1 MRKTLFGI
9 LFIYLTN
16 LAFGQ
21 WNVNSSNLYYSG
33 GKVGIGTASPDK
45 LLTLASGSNVYMRIA
60 KSQYSDFFDL
70 GVTSHFA
77 DISYTAGTSTDSN
90 MRFLTNNNTRMY
102 IQHDGD
108 VGIGTS
114 SPSEKLDVNGNFAL
128 SKTSPYLYWNGNT
141 LNLKSKSD
149 VIPVVSVHGSTSYSS
164 RFDMWNAGDNQ
175 NTVRLHSGST
185 SWINGGKVGIGTTTP
200 GAKLEVFGTTGLRIK
215 SSTHADSF
223 MDLRGSVN
231 VSSLNPGATTSA
243 SIISGRPNGHLVI
256 DISANDINDSF
267 AVRTDQNTDGTVDH
281 LAMVIKASGDM
292 GIGTSSPSEK
302 LEVAGNALIDGE
314 IYSKKVK
321 VSTDPG
327 NWPDYVF
334 EPSYKLQSLNELEKY
349 IQANKHLP
357 EVPSAIEVKEKGQDL
372 GEIQATL
379 LKKVEEL
386 TLYMIEQNK
395 KQESLKDRLNNL
407 EQENIQLKKEL
418 KQLRK

>member
-1 MRKTLFGI
+1 MRKILFSI

-21 WNVNSSNLYYSG
+21 WNVNNSNLYYTG
-33 GKVGIGTASPDK
+33 GKVGIGTTSPIQK
-45 LLTLASGSNVYMRIA
+45 LQVHGSIYAVGGRFFLDNGWGLRNSVADYGVYPNSNYLQFRYNGLEAMRIN
-60 KSQYSDFFDL
+60 S
-70 GVTSHFA
+70 
-77 DISYTAGTSTDSN
+77 AGK
-90 MRFLTNNNTRMY
+90 L
-102 IQHDGD
+102 
-108 VGIGTS
+108 GIGTS
-114 SPSEKLDVNGNFAL
+114 SPSEKLDVNGNFVL
-128 SKTSPYLYWNGNT
+128 SKTSPYLYWTGNT

-185 SWINGGKVGIGTTTP
+185 SWINGGNVGIGTTTP
-200 GAKLEVFGTTGLRIK
+200 GTKLEVFGTTGLRIK

-231 VSSLNPGATTSA
+231 VASLNPGATTSA

-321 VSTDPG
+321 VSTNPG

-334 EPSYKLQSLNELEKY
+334 EPNYKLQSLSELEKY

-395 KQESLKDRLNNL
+395 KQESLKDRLNTL

-418 KQLRK
+418 RQLRK